1 MTKRT
6 SRLPFVLLLYSGF
19 ADATQIT
26 VDDSVSPVLRVNLQA
41 VANDVWRIIKDMF
54 HGAVPPVD
62 VPIYCH
68 LGPLSPVTS
77 AKRPFTELV
86 PWEHPT
92 RIVIHFTVSDAKYDQ
107 FAYQLGH
114 ELGHVMLNPRRSN
127 GVIET
132 ICTAVSYEVL
142 DRISDRWMIIVPF
155 PYLRGYEMNGSS
167 GEFVGESGKS
177 VAVNPP
183 APGGGFAPA
192 TL

>member
-1 MTKRT
+1 
-6 SRLPFVLLLYSGF
+6 
-19 ADATQIT
+19 
-26 VDDSVSPVLRVNLQA
+26 
-41 VANDVWRIIKDMF
+41 
-54 HGAVPPVD
+54 
-62 VPIYCH
+62 
-68 LGPLSPVTS
+68 
-77 AKRPFTELV
+77 
-86 PWEHPT
+86 
-92 RIVIHFTVSDAKYDQ
+92 
-107 FAYQLGH
+107 
-114 ELGHVMLNPRRSN
+114 MLNPRRSN

-142 DRISDRWMIIVPF
+142 DRMSDRWMIIVPF